1 MAKNKQQKSRTT
13 NQSAKIVE
21 NKETDKSEV
30 PVKTDSLDDE
40 DQGFGGWLRSE
51 DGMDTMKLFVLAN
64 SIVMVTTIAYP
75 HIQTIFSVI
84 SEIIY
89 GEDEYYRVE
98 L

>member
-1 MAKNKQQKSRTT
+1 MTKNKPPKSRTT
-13 NQSAKIVE
+13 KKSVKILE
-21 NKETDKSEV
+21 DKETDKLEV

-64 SIVMVTTIAYP
+64 SIVVVTTIAYP

-84 SEIIY
+84 SEMIY

>member
-1 MAKNKQQKSRTT
+1 MTKNKQPKSRTT
-13 NQSAKIVE
+13 KKFVKIVE
-21 NKETDKSEV
+21 NKETENSEV

-40 DQGFGGWLRSE
+40 DQGFGGWLKSE

-75 HIQTIFSVI
+75 HIQTIFSII

-89 GEDEYYRVE
+89 GEEEYYRVE